1 MTASRTVSALSLTLG
16 MLLAGVLGNMYD
28 RLRLGYVRDMI
39 HGLPGVI
46 WPQWVVNL
54 LPASMLPPSASGRV
68 EVFPWIFNIADSLLC
83 VGVTAMILYSLI
95 SERHRKHMLKVAE
108 NAGGTK
114 DSEDS

>member
-1 MTASRTVSALSLTLG
+1 
-16 MLLAGVLGNMYD
+16 MYD

-39 HGLPGVI
+39 HGLPGVF

-54 LPASMLPPSASGRV
+54 LPNSMLPPSSSGRV

-83 VGVTAMILYSLI
+83 VGVAAMILYSLI

-108 NAGGTK
+108 NAGRST
-114 DSEDS
+114 DHE